1 LSKRHVH
8 VACAIIEREGLV
20 LATRRSATMS
30 LPLKWEF
37 PGGKLEPGESPQEC
51 LHREL
56 HEELGVQVSISADL
70 PVVTHGYPDFTCTLY
85 PYVCALTGGELTLHE
100 HDQLAWLPP
109 GQLYS
114 LDWLA
119 ADLPV
124 LTAYLERTAG

>member
-8 VACAIIEREGLV
+8 VACAIIEREGCV
-20 LATRRSATMS
+20 LATRRSASMS

-37 PGGKLEPGESPQEC
+37 PGGKLEPGESPQQC

-56 HEELGVQVSISADL
+56 HEELGVQVAIVAGL
-70 PVVTHGYPDFTCTLY
+70 PTVTHNYPEFTCTLY
-85 PYVCALTGGELTLHE
+85 PFVCTLSGGELILHE
-100 HDQLAWLPP
+100 HDQLAWLSPP
-109 GQLYS
+109 RLHS

-124 LTAYLERTAG
+124 LAAYLERRA